1 MFKTLVDECSE
12 FINETYPYPLLKN
25 LPIYKDG
32 FIKLKIRHKK
42 NKKYVESKTL
52 NIFNEA
58 FEQFYKNVT
67 FKALYA
73 YPQETLEEGDIN
85 TEPFYIFPVDG
96 YKYLY
101 NTMVTSSH
109 NKYNDILL
117 KIEND
122 HLENVFKDII
132 KDSYCNESLKTGISC
147 GSEII
152 FFDIPYYY
160 AIRQSLI
167 EVPYEDFLRSS
178 F

>member
-1 MFKTLVDECSE
+1 
-12 FINETYPYPLLKN
+12 
-25 LPIYKDG
+25 
-32 FIKLKIRHKK
+32 
-42 NKKYVESKTL
+42 
-52 NIFNEA
+52 
-58 FEQFYKNVT
+58 
-67 FKALYA
+67 
-73 YPQETLEEGDIN
+73 
-85 TEPFYIFPVDG
+85 
-96 YKYLY
+96 
-101 NTMVTSSH
+101 MVTSSH